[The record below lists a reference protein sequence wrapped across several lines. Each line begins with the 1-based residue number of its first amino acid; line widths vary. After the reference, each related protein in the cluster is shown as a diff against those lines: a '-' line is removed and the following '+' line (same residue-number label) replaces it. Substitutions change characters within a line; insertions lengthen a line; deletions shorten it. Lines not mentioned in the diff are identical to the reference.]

1 MIEDLFFIER
11 QAHGK
16 TFIHTMDA
24 RVKIIVSFAVI
35 IAMVAMPY
43 SPGVYLLG
51 LVFFIFFFALW
62 CSSRLPFSDY
72 LRRLLVTLPFG
83 MFIIVFQIFFENR
96 HYAVFHSIIDLPFG
110 IHIYAESVEFASLL
124 LVKFIVSVSF
134 IILLSST
141 TRMQDLLTGAGKLG
155 LPREFSL
162 CIGMMVRYLF
172 LFASTSEKI
181 KNALETRCFDPFDR
195 TLHYRYRL
203 RQMGYTI
210 GTMFVRSY
218 EQGERTYMC
227 MLCRGYGAVHAGS
240 TLRRGGQ
247 TPSLQNDAI
256 STGSPKEC
264 GSHPL
269 PEEKRSGTGSHLHIP
284 DKKLG
289 RREWL
294 CLSLSLVFVVASTLA
309 VWWCM

>member
-11 QAHGK
+11 QAYGK

-51 LVFFIFFFALW
+51 FVFFIFFFALW
-62 CSSRLPFSDY
+62 CASRLPFSDY

-83 MFIIVFQIFFENR
+83 MFVIVFQIFFENS

-124 LVKFIVSVSF
+124 LVKFIVPVSF

-141 TRMQDLLTGAGKLG
+141 TRMQDLLAGARKLG
-155 LPREFSL
+155 MPGEFTL

-172 LFASTSEKI
+172 LFARTSEKI

-195 TLHYRYRL
+195 ALPYRYRL

-210 GTMFVRSY
+210 GTMFLRSY
-218 EQGERTYMC
+218 EQGERTYTC
-227 MLCRGYGAVHAGS
+227 MLCRGYGVNH
-240 TLRRGGQ
+240 TV
-247 TPSLQNDAI
+247 
-256 STGSPKEC
+256 SPKLC

-269 PEEKRSGTGSHLHIP
+269 PEVTCSSTPSPKGCGSHLP
-284 DKKLG
+284 APGKKLE
-289 RREWL
+289 RSEWL
-294 CLSLSLVFVVASTLA
+294 CLCLSLLFVVASTLA
-309 VWWCM
+309 VWWSI

>member
-11 QAHGK
+11 QAYGK

-51 LVFFIFFFALW
+51 LVFFIFFFVLW
-62 CSSRLPFSDY
+62 CASRLPFSDY

-83 MFIIVFQIFFENR
+83 MFIIVFQIFFENS
-96 HYAVFHSIIDLPFG
+96 HYAVFHSLIDLPFG

-124 LVKFIVSVSF
+124 LVKFIVPVSF

-141 TRMQDLLTGAGKLG
+141 TRMQDLLAGAGKLG
-155 LPREFSL
+155 MPREFTL

-181 KNALETRCFDPFDR
+181 KSALETRCFDPFDR
-195 TLHYRYRL
+195 ALPYRYRL

-210 GTMFVRSY
+210 GTIFLRSY
-218 EQGERTYMC
+218 EQGERTYTC
-227 MLCRGYGAVHAGS
+227 MLCRGYGAAHTDPS
-240 TLRRGGQ
+240 RGGVQ
-247 TPSLQNDAI
+247 ASLLQNDAI

-269 PEEKRSGTGSHLHIP
+269 PEESHSSTGSHLHISG
-284 DKKLG
+284 KKLE
-289 RREWL
+289 RSEWL
-294 CLSLSLVFVVASTLA
+294 CLCFSLLFVVASTLA
-309 VWWCM
+309 VWWWI